1 MIDTDLIV
9 KLLRDRG
16 HRVESVFHVPENAGE
31 YEFSVDG
38 TLLTL
43 SETRELLEREDD
55 HQKVSAQS
63 IADTDRLPLGPRRN
77 TPRQLIATPQTAKG
91 STPNC

>member
-9 KLLRDRG
+9 KLLRG
-16 HRVESVFHVPENAGE
+16 HGHTVESVFHVPENAGE

-43 SETRELLEREDD
+43 TEARQLLEREDD
-55 HQKVSAQS
+55 REQTSAES
-63 IADTDRLPLGPRRN
+63 IADSDRVPRYDRVDV
-77 TPRQLIATPQTAKG
+77 P
-91 STPNC
+91 

>member
-9 KLLRDRG
+9 KLLRDHG
-16 HRVESVFHVPENAGE
+16 HAVESVFHVPENAGE

-43 SETRELLEREDD
+43 SETRELLELEDD
-55 HQKVSAQS
+55 RAEVSAKS
-63 IADTDRLPLGPRRN
+63 IADRDRVPPYDRVDV
-77 TPRQLIATPQTAKG
+77 P
-91 STPNC
+91 

>member
-9 KLLRDRG
+9 KLLRDHG
-16 HRVESVFHVPENAGE
+16 HTVESVFHVPENAGE

-43 SETRELLEREDD
+43 AEARGLLEREDD
-55 HQKVSAQS
+55 HEEVTAQS
-63 IADTDRLPLGPRRN
+63 IADADRVPPYDRVE
-77 TPRQLIATPQTAKG
+77 TP
-91 STPNC
+91 

>member
-9 KLLRDRG
+9 KLLRDHG
-16 HRVESVFHVPENAGE
+16 HTVESVFHVPENAGE

-43 SETRELLEREDD
+43 SETRQLLEREDD
-55 HQKVSAQS
+55 GEKTSAQS
-63 IADTDRLPLGPRRN
+63 IADADRLPPWDRAV
-77 TPRQLIATPQTAKG
+77 TPLD
-91 STPNC
+91 S

>member
-9 KLLRDRG
+9 KLLREHG
-16 HRVESVFHVPENAGE
+16 HTVESVFHVPENAGE

-55 HQKVSAQS
+55 REDERERASAQS
-63 IADTDRLPLGPRRN
+63 IADRDR
-77 TPRQLIATPQTAKG
+77 IAPYDRG
-91 STPNC
+91 VEP

>member
-16 HRVESVFHVPENAGE
+16 HNVESVFHVPENAGE

-63 IADTDRLPLGPRRN
+63 IADADRLPPWERAE
-77 TPRQLIATPQTAKG
+77 TPLD
-91 STPNC
+91 S

>member
-9 KLLRDRG
+9 KLLRSHG
-16 HRVESVFHVPENAGE
+16 HKFDSVFHVPENAGE

-43 SETRELLEREDD
+43 SETRQLLEREDD
-55 HQKVSAQS
+55 HEDVSAQS
-63 IADTDRLPLGPRRN
+63 IADADRLPPWDRPGTL
-77 TPRQLIATPQTAKG
+77 LD
-91 STPNC
+91 S

>member
-9 KLLRDRG
+9 KLLRAHG
-16 HRVESVFHVPENAGE
+16 HTVESVFHVPENAGE

-43 SETRELLEREDD
+43 AETRELLELEDD
-55 HQKVSAQS
+55 RAEVSAKS
-63 IADTDRLPLGPRRN
+63 IADRDRVPPYDRVDV
-77 TPRQLIATPQTAKG
+77 P
-91 STPNC
+91 